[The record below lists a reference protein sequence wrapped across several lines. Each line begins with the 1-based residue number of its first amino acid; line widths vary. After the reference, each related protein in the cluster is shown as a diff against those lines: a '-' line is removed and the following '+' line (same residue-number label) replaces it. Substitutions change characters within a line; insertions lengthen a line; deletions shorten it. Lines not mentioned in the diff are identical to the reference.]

1 MQESVE
7 PETQLTEMATST
19 TDPTTFSS
27 VEIRVRGRS
36 ILVPSVTIDGRTVVV
51 TGNLL
56 KLASVRD
63 EDLWQGETVSE
74 PRDFVSQLREYGLR
88 ADLFT
93 FAQRIPDT
101 RKQYDFYTEWSN
113 DAALP
118 VSTYDHWL
126 KKQVGYSTRKAVNK
140 SQKMGVI
147 ARRVDFDDN
156 FVRAICRV
164 YAESPTRQGR
174 AFWHYNKGFEAVKHE
189 LGTYLDRSVF
199 IGTYFENELIGSL
212 KMTYVGPTASIMQIF
227 CSQNHFD
234 KRPNNALIAKAV
246 EICEQDN
253 KSHLIYGN
261 FTYHDVD
268 SSLTEFKRRNGF
280 EPVLLPRYYLPLTL
294 KGSLALRL
302 GLHRGLVGC
311 IPPPV
316 LKKLRDVRAKWYA
329 RQSKQSTSVQQQ
341 N

>member
-1 MQESVE
+1 MRQTSKTEQMQK
-7 PETQLTEMATST
+7 ATSLNNGAPLGT
-19 TDPTTFSS
+19 I
-27 VEIRVRGRS
+27 EIRVRGQS
-36 ILVPSVTIDGRTVVV
+36 LLVPSFEIDGRTVVAN
-51 TGNLL
+51 GNWL
-56 KLASVRD
+56 KIASVRG
-63 EDLWQGETVSE
+63 EDLWEGETVSE
-74 PRDFVSQLREYGLR
+74 PRSFISQLKQCGLH

-101 RKQYDFYTEWSN
+101 CARYDYHTEWNN

-118 VSTYDHWL
+118 ISTYDHWL
-126 KKQVGYSTRKAVNK
+126 RVEVEYSIRKAVNK
-140 SQKMGVI
+140 AKRMGVV
-147 ARRVDFDDN
+147 ARRIDFDDE

-174 AFWHYNKGFEAVKHE
+174 AFWHYNKDFETIKHE

-199 IGTYFENELIGSL
+199 IGAYFENELIGSL

-246 EICEQDN
+246 EVCEQDG
-253 KSHLIYGN
+253 KSPLIYGS
-261 FTYHDVD
+261 FTYHNVD

-280 EPVLLPRYYLPLTL
+280 QPVLLPRYFVPLTL

-302 GLHRGLVGC
+302 GIHRGLVGC
-311 IPPPV
+311 IPPQM
-316 LKKLRDVRAKWYA
+316 LRTLRDVRAKWYA
-329 RQSKQSTSVQQQ
+329 RQSVQSATTQK
-341 N
+341 